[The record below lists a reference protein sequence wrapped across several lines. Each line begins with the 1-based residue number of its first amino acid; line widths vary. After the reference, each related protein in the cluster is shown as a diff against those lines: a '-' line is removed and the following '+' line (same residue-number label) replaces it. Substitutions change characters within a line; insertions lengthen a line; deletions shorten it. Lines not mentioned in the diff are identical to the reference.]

1 MKWKKTAGVLLT
13 VVLGGLLLIQSAF
26 VLVPRLMGMRCFA
39 VTSGSMEPALPVG
52 TLVLT
57 EAVDFDTIRERDV
70 LTFSSKDGQSFFT
83 HRVTA
88 VDAKAKLLY
97 TKGDA
102 NDYGDPAPTA
112 YDYVAGRVT
121 RSIPYLGYVKLL
133 FSSVYTYMV
142 MAAAILLYL
151 AVLTVT
157 AVKKGRAAKKRGEN
171 YS

>member
-1 MKWKKTAGVLLT
+1 MRWKKAAGVLLT
-13 VVLGGLLLIQSAF
+13 AVLGGLLLIQSAF

-57 EAVDFDTIRERDV
+57 EAVSFDAIREQDV
-70 LTFSSKDGQSFFT
+70 LTFSSQDGQSFFT

-88 VDAKAKLLY
+88 VDAQAKLLY

-102 NDYGDPAPTA
+102 NAYGDPAPTA
-112 YDYVAGRVT
+112 YAYVAGRVSL
-121 RSIPYLGYVKLL
+121 SIPYLGYVKIL

-151 AVLTVT
+151 AVLTIT
-157 AVKKGRAAKKRGEN
+157 AVKKGRAATKRSEKH
-171 YS
+171 S